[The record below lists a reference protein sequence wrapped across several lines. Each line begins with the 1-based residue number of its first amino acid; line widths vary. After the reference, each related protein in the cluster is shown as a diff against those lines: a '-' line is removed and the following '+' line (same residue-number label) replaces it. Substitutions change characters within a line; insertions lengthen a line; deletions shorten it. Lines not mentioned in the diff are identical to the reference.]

1 MARNFPHWLKAY
13 CDYTSASESPL
24 AFHFWTAV
32 SCVSAVLKKRV
43 WRDELIFKWT
53 PNFYIILVAPAGI
66 ASKSTSLG
74 LGYNLLRQCKNA
86 KNQELVQFGPDSMTW
101 HGLGKRF
108 EQAAGYEE
116 YTNGTGTTHRVLM
129 SPLTC
134 SVSELG
140 TFLRPDDTGLVSF
153 LTDVW
158 DGKDRPFDHGTK
170 DSGDIKIENP
180 WLNIIGA
187 TTPEWMQENFP
198 PGLLSEGLGSRTIFV
213 YADQKRQLTAY
224 PSRLVTAPDHAQKAV
239 RLIEDLQQIGKLGGS
254 YELSP
259 DAYKWGEDWYQ
270 RHHQVRGTHVASGRY
285 SGYLARKQTH
295 MHKLAMVLAASQRDD
310 LEITQSDLEEAETLL
325 STTEQSMIKV
335 FESVGLIDEAK
346 HIAEVVQFVRAYTFI
361 TQKDLYRL
369 CHNIMN
375 QRDFAAALRSAL
387 EGDLLEVTKLNG
399 QIGVSPKG
407 SRPQSPPTIN

>member
-1 MARNFPHWLKAY
+1 MRHFPHWLKAY
-13 CDYTSASESPL
+13 CDYTQASESPL
-24 AFHFWTAV
+24 AFHFWTGV
-32 SCVSAVLKKRV
+32 SCVAAVMKKRV

-66 ASKSTSLG
+66 ASKSTSLS
-74 LGYNLLRQCKNA
+74 LGYDLLRQAKNA

-108 EQAAGYEE
+108 EKAAGYEE
-116 YTNGTGTTHRVLM
+116 YTTGTGSLQRVLM

-134 SVSELG
+134 SISELG
-140 TFLRPDDTGLVSF
+140 TFLRPDDSGLVSF

-187 TTPEWMQENFP
+187 TTPEWMQENYP
-198 PGLLSEGLGSRTIFV
+198 PGLLSQGLGSRTIFV
-213 YADQKRQLTAY
+213 YADTKRQLTAY
-224 PSRLVTAPDHAQKAV
+224 PSRVTKAPDHVQKAV
-239 RLIEDLQQIGKLGGS
+239 HLIEDLQAIGKLGGP
-254 YELSP
+254 YELTP
-259 DAYKWGEDWYQ
+259 EAYKWGEDWYCK
-270 RHHQVRGTHVASGRY
+270 HHTGRSTHVASSRY

-295 MHKLAMVLAASQRDD
+295 MHKLAMVLAASQRDT

-346 HIAEVVQFVRAYTFI
+346 HIAEVVQFVRAYKFI
-361 TQKDLYRL
+361 TVKELYRL
-369 CHNIMN
+369 CHNIMA
-375 QRDFAAALRSAL
+375 QRDFNAALRSAL
-387 EGDLLEVTKLNG
+387 EGDLLEVARVSG
-399 QIGVSPKG
+399 VVGVSPK
-407 SRPQSPPTIN
+407 PTAHASHQP